1 MQSRLKMS
9 LRRLTVH
16 YSAAG
21 IIIRL
26 ACLNVPF
33 CGICIAQ
40 QSRVLI
46 AESLILDKFNY
57 GSRSVSISL
66 VEDDKEGL
74 NELMRGD
81 AYNYNELALDYL
93 AAGLKEEAVRKFQ
106 MLVDY
111 GGQHQDDMVTMDY
124 FAVSLSDLA
133 IRDESLDAKN
143 CVHCLFM
150 QALGMLGLS
159 KRVEA
164 KRFLSLTTAL
174 DNSHVVIAVVRCLLN
189 NEIL

>member
-1 MQSRLKMS
+1 
-9 LRRLTVH
+9 
-16 YSAAG
+16 
-21 IIIRL
+21 
-26 ACLNVPF
+26 
-33 CGICIAQ
+33 
-40 QSRVLI
+40 
-46 AESLILDKFNY
+46 
-57 GSRSVSISL
+57 
-66 VEDDKEGL
+66 
-74 NELMRGD
+74 MRGY

-111 GGQHQDDMVTMDY
+111 GGPHQDDKVTMDY
-124 FAVSLSDLA
+124 FAVSLSDLV
-133 IRDESLDAKN
+133 IRDESLDARN